1 MTQLEEMY
9 TTFRNGDPVITVTQ
23 SLNMLKG
30 NVRRKRPAF
39 EEWQKRLNAGDRLPR
54 GRYFTGK
61 KPGLVMRFI
70 DEFHLANSSS

>member
-1 MTQLEEMY
+1 MGQLEELY
-9 TTFRNGDPVITVTQ
+9 RTFRNGDPVITFTQ
-23 SLNMLKG
+23 SVKMLKG

-39 EEWQKRLNAGDRLPR
+39 EEWQQRLNAGDKLPR

-70 DEFHLANSSS
+70 DEFHLVNSSS

>member
-9 TTFRNGDPVITVTQ
+9 RTFRDGDPVITVTQ
-23 SLNMLKG
+23 SVNMLKG

-39 EEWQKRLNAGDRLPR
+39 EEWQQRLNAGDRLPR

-61 KPGLVMRFI
+61 KLGLVMRFI
-70 DEFHLANSSS
+70 EEFHLANLSS